1 MLRRRKGGRKTSLAR
16 AAGNSDGGHP
26 ESGEGN
32 GPALSSAGLLL
43 LFSAF
48 VFKCMGDMIRFKI
61 QM

>member
-1 MLRRRKGGRKTSLAR
+1 M
-16 AAGNSDGGHP
+16 GGHP

-48 VFKCMGDMIRFKI
+48 VFQWETWLVLKYRCDSWS
-61 QM
+61 